1 MPSFRVSH
9 FLTDIQSLHLWPRQP
24 LNRLEDVG
32 EGKKGFKFTADRD
45 GEYEFSVQFWYASGD
60 SSPAPAAPSGTAFVP
75 HPAAQSASASSA
87 SSVGSPATTVPAAA
101 APNVTLK
108 ILGYVDKPG
117 AGREIVISDDYEV
130 YVTHEGET
138 FAERFKVLKITPAT
152 VDILD
157 TKNSLTVRLD
167 LP

>member
-1 MPSFRVSH
+1 MAPSAV
-9 FLTDIQSLHLWPRQP
+9 P
-24 LNRLEDVG
+24 
-32 EGKKGFKFTADRD
+32 
-45 GEYEFSVQFWYASGD
+45 SVASAD
-60 SSPAPAAPSGTAFVP
+60 SSPAPAAPSGTALVP
-75 HPAAQSASASSA
+75 RPAAQSASASSA
-87 SSVGSPATTVPAAA
+87 SSVGSSATTVPAAA